1 MSHERFKKKLTLVGL
16 HAILLFGCVIVL
28 FPLLWILRTSF
39 AHRVIAYQIP
49 PQWIFT
55 PTFANYVTIF
65 REEPFHLY
73 FANSL
78 IVALASTLVCL
89 LIGAPAAFSY
99 SRFRTGGNALRV
111 SMLAT
116 QMLPAITL
124 VIPFFLIFKS
134 IGLYNT
140 RTGLVLTYITFNMPF
155 IMWIMISFFQG
166 IPRELDDSAQVD
178 GCTRFSAFLRVIVP
192 ISLPGMLSAGV
203 FSFVLSWNE
212 FLFALILTGKNS
224 KTLPV
229 AVSGLITQQGT
240 QIGAV
245 CAAVVVIILP
255 MILLYFGFRTFLIKG
270 IVAGAVKE

>member
-1 MSHERFKKKLTLVGL
+1 MGHDRLKRRLSLICMHTILIIACL
-16 HAILLFGCVIVL
+16 AIL
-28 FPLLWILRTSF
+28 FPLLWTLRTSF
-39 AHRVIAYQIP
+39 AHRVVAYQIP
-49 PQWIFT
+49 PKWFFR
-55 PTFANYVTIF
+55 PTFDNYLVIF
-65 REEPFHLY
+65 KEEPFQL
-73 FANSL
+73 FFGNSL
-78 IVALASTLVCL
+78 IVASASTLVCL
-89 LIGAPAAFSY
+89 IIGAPAAFSY

-111 SMLAT
+111 SILAT

-124 VIPFFLIFKS
+124 VIPFFLILKS

-140 RTGLVLTYITFNMPF
+140 RTGLVITYVTFNIPF
-155 IMWIMISFFQG
+155 IVWIMIGFFQG
-166 IPRELDDSAQVD
+166 IPRELDDSAMVD
-178 GCTRFSAFLRVIVP
+178 GCTRFSAFMRIILP

-203 FSFVLSWNE
+203 FSFVISWNE

-245 CAAVVVIILP
+245 SAAVMLIILP